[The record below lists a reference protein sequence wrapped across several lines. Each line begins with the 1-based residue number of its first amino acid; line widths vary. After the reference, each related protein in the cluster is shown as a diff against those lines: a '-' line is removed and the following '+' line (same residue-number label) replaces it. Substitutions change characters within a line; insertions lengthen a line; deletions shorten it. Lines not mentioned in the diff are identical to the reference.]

1 VAVDVKEGVFSTAT
15 AKGGFSVKPSDGA
28 PGYFDVL
35 EEYSSLELAQGG
47 GAKVGGTGTLD
58 SNRWSCAL
66 LSPEL
71 RICPIS
77 PYISLHLPIS
87 PQVELR
93 LPQPR
98 AAHLPPPR
106 WVAAHLR
113 QGARLTLTLTLTLTY
128 AKMELADPTP
138 SAYPYP

>member
-1 VAVDVKEGVFSTAT
+1 MAVDVKEGVSSTAT

-58 SNRWSCAL
+58 SNRWRYALLRANSNPSPSPNPNPNPDPSPNPSPNPINPDPNPRWSCVF

-71 RICPIS
+71 RIC
-77 PYISLHLPIS
+77 
-87 PQVELR
+87 R
-93 LPQPR
+93 LPDGSR
-98 AAHLPPPR
+98 R
-106 WVAAHLR
+106 
-113 QGARLTLTLTLTLTY
+113 TY
-128 AKMELADPTP
+128 AKVLASP
-138 SAYPYP
+138 